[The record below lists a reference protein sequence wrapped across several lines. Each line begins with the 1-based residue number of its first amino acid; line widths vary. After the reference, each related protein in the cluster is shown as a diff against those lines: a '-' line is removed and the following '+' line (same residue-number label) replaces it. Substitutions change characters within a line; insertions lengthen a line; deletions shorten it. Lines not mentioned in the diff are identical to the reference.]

1 MCMRQS
7 EAVQLASSSARPCAR
22 LKINFE
28 KYIVLAART
37 AWLCL
42 YACRPTAKTYAV
54 AEQGLSCS
62 PPLGDVSNH
71 RDYMCLIDHRQETG
85 GADAKMTCIWLPCPA
100 PLSLRR
106 GYDPL
111 VDGHAVPIHLPLLPS
126 IMLVSISYHR
136 RLFGRCDACF
146 NNNVGGLRATYVWCD
161 LRYACTSLPRQNP
174 MPFSIETASPPPR
187 LSLQS
192 TSHINRVIHM

>member
-1 MCMRQS
+1 MCTSMRQS
-7 EAVQLASSSARPCAR
+7 EAVQLAFVISAR

-28 KYIVLAART
+28 KYIVLTART

-42 YACRPTAKTYAV
+42 YACRPTAV
-54 AEQGLSCS
+54 GLPWYCRRRARSLS
-62 PPLGDVSNH
+62 PSSFVSNH
-71 RDYMCLIDHRQETG
+71 RDVSDRSSSGTG

-136 RLFGRCDACF
+136 RLFGRC
-146 NNNVGGLRATYVWCD
+146 NVRW
-161 LRYACTSLPRQNP
+161 R
-174 MPFSIETASPPPR
+174 
-187 LSLQS
+187 
-192 TSHINRVIHM
+192 

>member
-1 MCMRQS
+1 MRQS
-7 EAVQLASSSARPCAR
+7 ETVQLASSSARPCAR

-42 YACRPTAKTYAV
+42 YACRPTAKTYMYAV
-54 AEQGLSCS
+54 AEQGLSRS

-136 RLFGRCDACF
+136 RLFGRCDAVLIMLAVAG
-146 NNNVGGLRATYVWCD
+146 NLRLVRPSVCMHFTAAPKPNAIFDRDSLSTPSPLFAINFTYK
-161 LRYACTSLPRQNP
+161 
-174 MPFSIETASPPPR
+174 
-187 LSLQS
+187 
-192 TSHINRVIHM
+192 

>member
-1 MCMRQS
+1 MRQS

-71 RDYMCLIDHRQETG
+71 RDYM
-85 GADAKMTCIWLPCPA
+85 TC
-100 PLSLRR
+100 
-106 GYDPL
+106 
-111 VDGHAVPIHLPLLPS
+111 V
-126 IMLVSISYHR
+126 
-136 RLFGRCDACF
+136 
-146 NNNVGGLRATYVWCD
+146 
-161 LRYACTSLPRQNP
+161 
-174 MPFSIETASPPPR
+174 
-187 LSLQS
+187 
-192 TSHINRVIHM
+192 